1 MEIAVAVATTIAV
14 VAAAVVIDVAITFG
28 VRCCMRRWVATAI
41 AITATV
47 AAGSSCS

>member
-41 AITATV
+41 AIATV
-47 AAGSSCS
+47 ATGSSCS